1 MSLLFAF
8 DFQKRSA
15 HPDFKKINLKGRVVV
30 SLWRAACAAKRVERV
45 GGAPE
50 QVYDG
55 YPAINR
61 QSRKSQEK
69 TLRTRGYW
77 HRCGD

>member
-1 MSLLFAF
+1 VSYGVLSFWSGWRPGGNAT
-8 DFQKRSA
+8 
-15 HPDFKKINLKGRVVV
+15 GVVVV
-30 SLWRAACAAKRVERV
+30 SLNAEIDQAKERV
-45 GGAPE
+45 MKVPE